1 MWFEQPEKFRAEEL
15 AAMVTKVTGG
25 DLHIVLAPQAVWL
38 PSVAKKQVGKA
49 VDELLMRYPTDPDER
64 DEPDFKAI
72 CELLSRPPEARYG
85 WISDTVNGTKLSVLV
100 AGTSWFGLIA
110 VREGDDVWVRTF
122 HPERLSLILAGVLPE
137 AARKPSGFPI
147 SVLRSEIVEAEKS
160 GNGSQAVRRAQRFA
174 ELTPHVIAEFNAET
188 RPAGGK
194 RHRNQN
200 PLRVYDT
207 DEGRWTL
214 LAHPHYGDERLD
226 LAPAGTEEVAALLD
240 ELRRELT

>member
-15 AAMVTKVTGG
+15 AAMVTKTTGG

-38 PSVAKKQVGKA
+38 PPAAKEQVEKTIS
-49 VDELLMRYPTDPDER
+49 ELLMRYPTDPDER

-72 CELLSRPPEARYG
+72 AELLSRPPEARYG

-110 VREGDDVWVRTF
+110 VREGNDIWVRTF
-122 HPERLSLILAGVLPE
+122 HPERLSLILAEVLPE
-137 AARKPSGFPI
+137 QAGKPAGFPI
-147 SVLRSEIVEAEKS
+147 SVLRSEIAEAEKTGS
-160 GNGSQAVRRAQRFA
+160 GSQAVRRAQRFA

-188 RPAGGK
+188 RPAGGR
-194 RHRNQN
+194 RHRNAN

-207 DEGRWTL
+207 EEGRWTL
-214 LAHPHYGDERLD
+214 LCRPHYGDERLD

-240 ELRRELT
+240 ELRRELA